1 MNRTATAEA
10 KGPKAKARK
19 GVAPIAPA
27 DPIAARIRERALHVA
42 EQLARDELE
51 PPDWAERSEFPE
63 LYKEPEKAPAP
74 EEKAAA
80 PEEKAPK
87 EDHGRDDFHP
97 EARGKP
103 LGGPQS
109 LSGIGVRDYP

>member
-1 MNRTATAEA
+1 MSRMRKAEEKEIKEALAVA
-10 KGPKAKARK
+10 KRAHDDRDAIHRHLY
-19 GVAPIAPA
+19 GV
-27 DPIAARIRERALHVA
+27 R
-42 EQLARDELE
+42 LE

-63 LYKEPEKAPAP
+63 LYKEPEKAPEEKAP
-74 EEKAAA
+74 EEAA
-80 PEEKAPK
+80 EKAPK

>member
-1 MNRTATAEA
+1 MGRSRGGAT
-10 KGPKAKARK
+10 KPP
-19 GVAPIAPA
+19 VPA
-27 DPIAARIRERALHVA
+27 AFASV
-42 EQLARDELE
+42 
-51 PPDWAERSEFPE
+51 W
-63 LYKEPEKAPAP
+63 
-74 EEKAAA
+74 

>member
-1 MNRTATAEA
+1 MRLEEHAASAALGACARAGQWEA
-10 KGPKAKARK
+10 ADRK
-19 GVAPIAPA
+19 K
-27 DPIAARIRERALHVA
+27 
-42 EQLARDELE
+42 LARDELE